1 MSIFLQSLAYYK
13 VYFSTKSIF
22 LQIIGPQSLV
32 LQSLALQSLILQ
44 AFVLHSRVTQI
55 LVLQSLVLQGL
66 VLQNI
71 VLLSLVL
78 QSPAKNKRAS
88 RAKVQSNPLKL
99 KYYATIFPWINC
111 WEYCLFR
118 IRMLLQSSVPILS
131 WARIMNAWPTH
142 TIHTN
147 MKIMLERRIDSCRKF
162 QRNWCEKDTVI
173 FTVYSF
179 FLGISTTSVILSNS
193 SLRPRTRSWL
203 YFCK

>member
-1 MSIFLQSLAYYK
+1 MSIFLQSLAFYI

-22 LQIIGPQSLV
+22 LQIIVPQSLV

-78 QSPAKNKRAS
+78 QSPAKNKRTS

-131 WARIMNAWPTH
+131 
-142 TIHTN
+142 
-147 MKIMLERRIDSCRKF
+147 
-162 QRNWCEKDTVI
+162 
-173 FTVYSF
+173 
-179 FLGISTTSVILSNS
+179 
-193 SLRPRTRSWL
+193 
-203 YFCK
+203 